1 MIFSPCIR
9 TPSLISPTEWS
20 PITTIRSNQITSPS
34 LVLPCITHI
43 MIICHNIHQYPPIA
57 TPSLWVCL
65 KIGCPQN
72 FMITSFSLNNLSFLG
87 YSPFS
92 SIAFWKVYPVY
103 PPISRHQL
111 QALTLIDDGIDPQLP
126 RQCHGGDP
134 RGDVGRVEGEGM
146 QNHVAVPWSV
156 ALWTAGGWNM

>member
-1 MIFSPCIR
+1 M
-9 TPSLISPTEWS
+9 
-20 PITTIRSNQITSPS
+20 
-34 LVLPCITHI
+34 LPCITHI

-65 KIGCPQN
+65 KIGSPEN
-72 FMITSFSLNNLSFLG
+72 FMITSFSLKNLSFLG

-92 SIAFWKVYPVY
+92 SIFIHSFLEGLPSLP

-126 RQCHGGDP
+126 RQGHGGDP
-134 RGDVGRVEGEGM
+134 RGNVGRVEGEGM

-156 ALWTAGGWNM
+156 ALTWTTRG